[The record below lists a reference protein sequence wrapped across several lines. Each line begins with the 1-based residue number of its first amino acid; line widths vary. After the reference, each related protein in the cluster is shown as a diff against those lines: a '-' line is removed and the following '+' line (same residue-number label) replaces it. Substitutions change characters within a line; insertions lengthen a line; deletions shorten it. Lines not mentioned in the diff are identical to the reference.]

1 MRRSQKKYPLLFFE
15 SEEKIFNLIRTLI
28 IFYSA
33 FATSF
38 TMEWVNNK
46 FGRKITAIFGALVG
60 IFGCL
65 WMRYGCIPGDPSVQ
79 YHVFFVAILLGITNL
94 SLIVKLLI
102 ICCVRTQRPR
112 IDLNKRFLPRSNTTT
127 A

>member
-1 MRRSQKKYPLLFFE
+1 
-15 SEEKIFNLIRTLI
+15 
-28 IFYSA
+28 
-33 FATSF
+33 
-38 TMEWVNNK
+38 MEWVNNK

-94 SLIVKLLI
+94 SLI
-102 ICCVRTQRPR
+102 ICNMYNS
-112 IDLNKRFLPRSNTTT
+112 L
-127 A
+127 